1 MTKHIIG
8 QAIFQLITLLI
19 LLFLGPSLIYEKNP
33 AMLEYGYNF
42 AHCFNLPTVNFDAPL
57 DKQNIYLISGFQTL
71 YTNKDN
77 STFLNHTEC
86 NSTFPGIYNVEDAYH
101 HFLAEEY
108 ATTHYSIIF
117 NTFVLSQLFNEIC
130 CRILDDSYNTFKR
143 IHTNKM
149 FIFIWI
155 IEVALQVIIVQFG
168 GPFFKIC
175 NGVRVYTNNLGLV

>member
-8 QAIFQLITLLI
+8 QALFQLLTLIL
-19 LLFLGPSLIYEKNP
+19 LLFLGPSIIYEKNP
-33 AMLEYGYNF
+33 RMLEYGYNF
-42 AHCFNLPTVNFDAPL
+42 AHCFNITTVNYDSPL
-57 DKQNIYLISGFQTL
+57 DMNNIYLISGFQTM
-71 YTNKDN
+71 YANKDN
-77 STFLNHTEC
+77 STYMNYTDC
-86 NSTFPGIYNVEDAYH
+86 NTRFPGIYNLEDAYI
-101 HFLAEEY
+101 HFLAEEN

-149 FIFIWI
+149 FITIWVL
-155 IEVALQVIIVQFG
+155 EMALQVVIIQFG

-175 NGVRVYTNNLGLV
+175 NGVKYQITLGFI